1 MDRRWV
7 WIKGT
12 QIVQQRNIA
21 GYEGLEYKKSHRKGG
36 RLELK
41 ELK

>member
-12 QIVQQRNIA
+12 QIVKQRNIA
-21 GYEGLEYKKSHRKGG
+21 GYEWLDYKKSHRKGAG
-36 RLELK
+36 LELK
-41 ELK
+41 EHK